1 VKPTAHRVC
10 GGIFRADPG
19 LPPDH
24 NGRLTCCCGLVGEA
38 GDAHHPETAPAGLD
52 VQQLRA
58 GENGDEA

>member
-1 VKPTAHRVC
+1 MKPTAHRVC
-10 GGIFRADPG
+10 GGIFRADPD

-52 VQQLRA
+52 DARSRAA
-58 GENGDEA
+58 GERSET